1 MKRVDIIIPTHNEL
15 DSLNELIARIETV
28 IVSLKNKRDFSVGL
42 IIVDDSTDE
51 TIKRLEE
58 YVDQKKWLTVIRL
71 TRQFGQVNAIIA
83 GLNYTKA
90 DAAIVM
96 DADLQD
102 PPEIIPQMINA
113 HLQGSDIVL
122 IKSELDSVIIKNKTS
137 I

>member
-1 MKRVDIIIPTHNEL
+1 MWV
-15 DSLNELIARIETV
+15 
-28 IVSLKNKRDFSVGL
+28 KNKRDFSVGL

-102 PPEIIPQMINA
+102 PPEIIP
-113 HLQGSDIVL
+113 DL
-122 IKSELDSVIIKNKTS
+122 IKKHEEGNEKKLRRRRF
-137 I
+137 